1 MAGVFIV
8 SFFTGAGEEK
18 AGAKTGAI
26 VQEIFSNPKALE
38 KFLGESHAGGLG
50 GLLKG
55 LGWDVGTLGK
65 GSHAGQGMRALEVNA
80 EGKMTG
86 RAISW
91 HPGGGHHGPSPYW
104 KVSSPQGGIVR
115 VGPQFQ

>member
-1 MAGVFIV
+1 VRAKKRQRRR
-8 SFFTGAGEEK
+8 GAVVEN
-18 AGAKTGAI
+18 
-26 VQEIFSNPKALE
+26 IFSNPKALE
-38 KFLGESHAGGLG
+38 EFLSEPHAQALG
-50 GLLKG
+50 SLLKR

-65 GSHAGQGMRALEVNA
+65 GSRAGQGMRALEVNA

-115 VGPQFQ
+115 VGPQFR